1 MKKIKR
7 ALISTYDK
15 TNLVELGKKLTDY
28 KIEILS
34 TGGTAHC
41 LREAGID
48 IRDIS
53 DYTGFPEMLDGRLKT
68 LHPKIHGGLLALREN
83 SNHIAQ
89 TQEHGIQMIDMV
101 VCNLYPFEATVS
113 DPDVELASAIENID
127 IGGPTMIRS
136 AAKNYQD
143 VAVLTSSQQYADVIA
158 ELTEN
163 DGCLSSKSRFDLA
176 KAAFTHTALYDK
188 AISNYLTG
196 LDQKDV
202 NMPEVLG
209 LQYNKWQDLRYG
221 ENPHQSAA
229 FYRAPTSAVPC
240 VAWSDQLNGQ
250 PLSYNNLL
258 DLEAALEIVKDFPNP
273 TCSVIKH
280 NNPCGLATH
289 TDLGQ
294 AFLDALDCDRVS
306 AFGSIVGFNKKVD
319 LNTANLLREEAKAG
333 IKIEAIIAPSF
344 TSEALKQLSRVKTRR
359 ILATGELV
367 HDESALHVRNIT
379 NGILVQSP
387 DFHDLSEKDLQLVT
401 NRKPTEDEMRSLF
414 FSWKACKH
422 VKSNAILLVQGT
434 KTVGIGAGQMSRVD
448 SSIIAV
454 RKAGDR
460 AIGAVL
466 ASDAFFPFPDGVET
480 AGKAG
485 ITAVIQPG
493 GSVSDEA
500 VIEMANKYDMAMVF
514 TGVRH
519 FKH

>member
-15 TNLVELGKKLTDY
+15 TNLIELGKILTDY
-28 KIEILS
+28 KVEILS

-48 IRDIS
+48 IHDIS

-83 SNHIAQ
+83 SGHIDQ

-113 DPDVELASAIENID
+113 DPNVELASAIENID
-127 IGGPTMIRS
+127 IGGATMIRS

-143 VAVLTSSQQYADVIA
+143 VAVLTSPQQYADVIA

-163 DGCLSSKSRFDLA
+163 DSCLSRRSRFDLA
-176 KAAFTHTALYDK
+176 KAAFTHTASYDK
-188 AISNYLTG
+188 AISNYLIS
-196 LDQKDV
+196 LDQEDV
-202 NMPEVLG
+202 SMPEILN
-209 LQYNKWQDLRYG
+209 LRYNKLQDLRYG

-229 FYRAPTSAVPC
+229 FYRTPIASMPC
-240 VAWSDQLNGQ
+240 VAWADQLSGQ

-258 DLEAALEIVKDFPNP
+258 DLEAALEIVKDFPDP

-289 TDLGQ
+289 VDLGQ
-294 AFLDALDCDRVS
+294 ALLDALDCDRVS
-306 AFGSIVGFNKKVD
+306 AFGSIIGFNREVD
-319 LNTANLLREEAKAG
+319 SNTANLLREEAKSG

-344 TSEALKQLSRVKTRR
+344 TNEALKQLSRVKTRR
-359 ILATGELV
+359 ILATGELT
-367 HDESALHVRNIT
+367 HEESTWHIRNIT
-379 NGILVQSP
+379 DGILVQSH
-387 DFHDLSEKDLQLVT
+387 DFDDISSESLQLVT
-401 NRKPTEDEMRSLF
+401 SRNPTEDEMRSLL

-422 VKSNAILLVQGT
+422 VKSNAILLAQGT

-460 AIGAVL
+460 ARGAVL
-466 ASDAFFPFPDGVET
+466 ASDAFFPFPDGVAT
-480 AGKAG
+480 AGKSG
-485 ITAVIQPG
+485 ITAIIQPG
-493 GSVSDEA
+493 GSVSDET
-500 VIEMANKYDMAMVF
+500 VIKMADNYDIAMVF

>member
-15 TNLVELGKKLTDY
+15 TNLVELGKILADCKV
-28 KIEILS
+28 EILS
-34 TGGTAHC
+34 TGGTAQC
-41 LREAGID
+41 LREAGIR
-48 IRDIS
+48 IQEIS
-53 DYTGFPEMLDGRLKT
+53 DYTSFPEMLDGRLKT

-83 SNHIAQ
+83 SSHVDQ
-89 TQEHGIQMIDMV
+89 TKDHEIQMIDMV
-101 VCNLYPFEATVS
+101 ICNLYPFEATVS
-113 DPDVELASAIENID
+113 NPEVELADAIENID

-143 VAVLTSSQQYADVIA
+143 VAVLTSPQQYTSVIV
-158 ELTEN
+158 ELTGN
-163 DGCLSSKSRFDLA
+163 DGCLSRKSRFDFA

-188 AISNYLTG
+188 AISNYLNG
-196 LDQKDV
+196 LDQKNVD
-202 NMPEVLG
+202 MPEVLD
-209 LQYNKWQDLRYG
+209 LQYKKWQDLRYG
-221 ENPHQSAA
+221 ENPHQSAS
-229 FYRAPTSAVPC
+229 FYRASSPSVPC
-240 VAWSDQLNGQ
+240 VAWSKQLNGQ

-258 DLEAALEIVKDFPNP
+258 DLEAALEIVRDFSDP
-273 TCSVIKH
+273 TCVVIKH

-289 TDLGQ
+289 VDLGQ

-306 AFGSIVGFNKKVD
+306 AFGSIVGFNKEVD
-319 LNTANLLREEAKAG
+319 LNTANLLREEAKSG
-333 IKIEAIIAPSF
+333 IKIEAIIAPDF
-344 TSEALKQLSRVKTRR
+344 TNEALKQLSRVKTRR
-359 ILATGELV
+359 ILATGELE
-367 HDESALHVRNIT
+367 HDESALHFRHIT
-379 NGILVQSP
+379 SGILVQGLDS
-387 DFHDLSEKDLQLVT
+387 HDLSEKDLQVAT
-401 NRKPTEDEMRSLF
+401 RRKPTENEIRSLF

-422 VKSNAILLVQGT
+422 VKSNAILLAQNT

-460 AIGAVL
+460 ARGAVL

-485 ITAVIQPG
+485 ITAIIQPG
-493 GSVSDEA
+493 GSVGDDE